1 MIEIKNLSLTLD
13 GNNTIFKDISFSVD
27 KNKVTLISGKSGSGK
42 SSLLMR
48 IMGFFYDSEDSEVKG
63 EILLDGQ
70 NILGEKSINLAGKI
84 GYLFQDPDS
93 QLCTFTV
100 EDEIAFGLENLN
112 RERKYIENK
121 IDEVLKLLNIE
132 FLKFRDLNTL
142 SGGEKQK
149 VALASIL
156 AMDPELI
163 LLDEPTA
170 NLDPKSTKEI
180 LNVIEYLKEKEH
192 KTILIIEHKVQ
203 EFKDII
209 DDVIIFD
216 SNSASKVKKDS
227 FLEKYMS
234 DYELPKHI
242 ENKTG
247 SNILEVKNL
256 YFSYNDKD
264 VLKNINLNLKSGEIL
279 GIAGYNGAGKTTF
292 TKVLIGFNKPKK
304 GSIYI
309 DGLDIKSMSKRKL
322 GEYLGLVFQNPEH
335 QFIKLRV
342 EDELRLSLNIKTKDE
357 LYVKSKIDEYLEMFD
372 LLQNRKD
379 NPFLLSQGQKRRLST
394 ACMMINNQKIL
405 ILDEPTYGQDIEN
418 LKKLVNLLYKIN
430 EKGVSIIIITHDM
443 QLLSK
448 SCDRV
453 IYLEK
458 GEINFEGKADEFV
471 RKGIF

>member
-309 DGLDIKSMSKRKL
+309 DGLDIKSMSKIKL